1 MSFVR
6 RAVLVPVRAYQVL
19 ISPALPAR
27 CRYHP
32 TCSQYAVEAI
42 GQFGILRGVV
52 LAGWRLLRCNPF
64 SAGGLDPVSSQ
75 RLFHHH
81 ASSHA

>member
-1 MSFVR
+1 MKVVR
-6 RAVLVPVRAYQVL
+6 RAFLFPVRAYQVL
-19 ISPALPAR
+19 VSPALSAR

-75 RLFHHH
+75 RLFGHR
-81 ASSHA
+81 SSHA

>member
-1 MSFVR
+1 MRSL
-6 RAVLVPVRAYQVL
+6 VLAPIRFYMRV

-42 GQFGILRGVV
+42 RRYGVLRGLV
-52 LAGWRLLRCNPF
+52 LAGWRLLRCNPL
-64 SAGGLDPVSSQ
+64 SNGGVDHPEDQ
-75 RLFHHH
+75 TLFQN
-81 ASSHA
+81 A

>member
-1 MSFVR
+1 MRAVR

-19 ISPALPAR
+19 ISHALPAR

-42 GQFGILRGVV
+42 SQFGILRGVV

-75 RLFHHH
+75 RLFHRHR
-81 ASSHA
+81 SSHA